1 MKCYCF
7 LLGLFLIAHCFDR
20 CALAD
25 QSTPKKSA
33 TERLTE
39 LENSTEELETKTGSG
54 QIAIAIEK
62 VRQQATKIDKLP
74 DATRTEIIELCDKA
88 TGKLKDAQGYTA
100 VTAALEKELA
110 DLAHNL
116 ESLQHSP
123 ADSSAEPIAIDE
135 LSAVELRSRLSTAE
149 QHLSAAREKVQKT
162 TAEIERRASRRQA
175 LPELLTKCR
184 NDLTKATEALKA
196 EVTTDLP
203 LLAEAKRLC
212 RTARREALAM
222 ELRSLEQENRT
233 YEATSRLWLA
243 RRDAAEKQ
251 LQITEAQHKVIKELV
266 VNRQRRDAEHQARE
280 AQRAAVNA
288 HPAVKE
294 AAAKNVEL
302 AEKNHVLVSR
312 MQELQGL
319 LVEAREFGQ
328 TIKNRLTDVTKRA
341 EAARNSP
348 AIGASLRTQQDQLPN
363 LEPFRERLRTR
374 PVEISQFDLD
384 IWEWESARRETLHVD
399 PAAELASQEVIATA
413 SESIQEETVT
423 ELRRVFEARA
433 GILAEL
439 ISNANDCLSQLEEL
453 DAAESEIVTTTE
465 QLTSFI
471 AEKVLWV
478 RSAPI
483 LSLDDL
489 GYLKSLKGEV
499 ATVTNLGKGLSAY
512 LLLDAR
518 QRPILWATWVFV
530 VLGLV
535 LGRRKARVLLRTSG
549 EAAVRPTATS
559 FRPTLDAS
567 VATIFLAAPIPIV
580 CGFVGWR
587 LCQENGG
594 FSYSLG
600 WAVVLFAAAYA
611 MLNLVRHASRTGGL
625 GTNHFGWDERGLST
639 IHRSARPIQYFVLP
653 LLALAVGV
661 EVGGGNSDINTLGRL
676 SLIVALLVT
685 GVICFRLFHRTG
697 AFGTALASKATI
709 SLGARW
715 GHALAPIAAF
725 AVLLLITAST
735 AGYHYTA
742 MQLTR
747 RVFVSCVFVFAC
759 LALRSLLMR
768 WLLLAYRRVAMQL
781 AREKRKALL
790 EAQDQASSEN
800 PVVDPEPHVSLSD
813 INQQARKLV
822 GVGTGLAFVTSLWLV
837 WGDLLPALGIFGHV
851 ELWPSSVVSV
861 NPDAGLTFVT
871 LTDLIFAVGIFAF
884 TWFAG
889 HNLPGLLE
897 IAVLQKLPLDAGAR
911 YAASSV
917 TRYTIMAVGVVL
929 GMRELGVGW
938 QSVQWLV
945 AAMTVGLGFGLQEI
959 FANFVSGIILLFER
973 PARVGDTVTIG
984 AITGTITKIRIRATT
999 IVDWDNKEL
1008 VVPNKEF
1015 VTGNLVNWT
1024 LTDANLRL
1032 VVGVGV
1038 AYGSDTRLV
1047 TQLLYRVAEENENV
1061 LHEPEP
1067 VVIFNEFGD
1076 SSLNFEL
1083 RLFVSDLT
1091 MYRRLRHDLHLAID
1105 DLFRKNKVE
1114 IAFPQ
1119 CDLHVRSMPV
1129 QSSGALLVPMTSESP
1144 DAQNAAA

>member
-1 MKCYCF
+1 MKSYCF
-7 LLGLFLIAHCFDR
+7 LLGLFLIVLCFDR
-20 CALAD
+20 CVLAD
-25 QSTPKKSA
+25 QTTSEKST

-39 LENSTEELETKTGSG
+39 PENSTEEVETKVGSD

-62 VRQQATKIDKLP
+62 VRQQATENDKVP
-74 DATRTEIIELCDKA
+74 DATRTEIIELCDRA
-88 TGKLKDAQGYTA
+88 AVKLIDAQEFAA
-100 VTAALEKELA
+100 VTASLEKEVA

-123 ADSSAEPIAIDE
+123 ADSSVEPIAVEE
-135 LSAVELRSRLSTAE
+135 LSADELRSRLSTAD
-149 QHLSAAREKVQKT
+149 QHLSGARDKVQIT

-184 NDLTKATEALKA
+184 NDLAKAVAALKA

-203 LLAEAKRLC
+203 LLAEAKRLF
-212 RTARREALAM
+212 RNAHRKALAM

-233 YEATSRLWLA
+233 DEATARLWLT

-251 LQITEAQHKVIKELV
+251 LQITETQHKKVKELV
-266 VNRQRRDAEHQARE
+266 VNRQRQDAEHQAHE
-280 AQRAAVNA
+280 ARRAAVNA

-294 AAAKNVEL
+294 AAAKNAEL

-312 MQELQGL
+312 IQEVQGL
-319 LVEAREFGQ
+319 LVEAREIGQ
-328 TIKNRLTDVTKRA
+328 TIKNRLTNVTRRA

-348 AIGASLRTQQDQLPN
+348 AIGALLRTQQDQLPN

-374 PVEISQFDLD
+374 PVEISQFGLD
-384 IWEWESARRETLHVD
+384 IYEWESARRETLHVD
-399 PAAELASQEVIATA
+399 PAAELAIQEVNSTA
-413 SESIQEETVT
+413 NESIQEEAVT

-433 GILAEL
+433 DILAEL
-439 ISNANDCLSQLEEL
+439 ISNANDCLIQLEEL

-465 QLTSFI
+465 HLSSFI

-478 RSAPI
+478 RSAPT

-489 GYLKSLKGEV
+489 DYLKNLQGDV
-499 ATVTNLGKGLSAY
+499 ATVTNLGKGLSAN

-518 QRPILWATWVFV
+518 QRPILWVTWVIV

-567 VATIFLAAPIPIV
+567 LATIVLAVPSPIIG
-580 CGFVGWR
+580 GFIGWR
-587 LCQENGG
+587 LCQENDG

-611 MLNLVRHASRTGGL
+611 MLNLVRHASRAGGL

-639 IHRSARPIQYFVLP
+639 IRRAARPIQYFVLP

-661 EVGGGNSDINTLGRL
+661 EVGGSNSNINTLGRL
-676 SLIVALLVT
+676 SLIIALFMT
-685 GVICFRLFHRTG
+685 GVICFRLFRRRG
-697 AFGTALASKATI
+697 AFGTALASKASI

-715 GHALAPIAAF
+715 GHALAPMAAF
-725 AVLLLITAST
+725 AAVLLIVASV

-790 EAQDQASSEN
+790 EAQDQASAEN

-813 INQQARKLV
+813 INQQAQKLV
-822 GVGTGLAFVTSLWLV
+822 GVGTGLAFVTSLWFV

-851 ELWPSSVVSV
+851 ELWPSTLVSV
-861 NPDAGLTFVT
+861 DPDAGLIFVT

-889 HNLPGLLE
+889 RNLPGLLE

-917 TRYTIMAVGVVL
+917 TRYTIMVVGVVL

-1032 VVGVGV
+1032 VIGVGV

-1047 TQLLYRVAEENENV
+1047 TELLYRVAEENENV

-1067 VVIFNEFGD
+1067 VVVFNEFGD

-1105 DLFRKNKVE
+1105 DLFRHHKVE

-1119 CDLHVRSMPV
+1119 CDLHVKSMPV
-1129 QSSGALLVPMTSESP
+1129 SSAEVLAGSLGPESP
-1144 DAQNAAA
+1144 DPKSVAA